1 MLYNV
6 VLLAPNGDQLLLS
19 DNNRSEWSR
28 SQAYKQAA
36 DARTRPHFAG
46 YKITVCEA

>member
-6 VLLAPNGDQLLLS
+6 VMLKPNGEQSILCA
-19 DNNRSEWSR
+19 NGRTEWSR

-36 DARTRPHFAG
+36 DARTLPHFAG
-46 YKITVCEA
+46 YKVTVCEA